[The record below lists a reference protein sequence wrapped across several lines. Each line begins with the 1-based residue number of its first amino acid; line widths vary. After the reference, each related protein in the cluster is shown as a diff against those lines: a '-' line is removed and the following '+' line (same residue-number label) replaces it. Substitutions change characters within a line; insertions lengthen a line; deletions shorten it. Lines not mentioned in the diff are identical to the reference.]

1 MTSSQICTLIDEC
14 INGADAERNRAI
26 MKRRYVDGIRYEPL
40 AEEFGLSVRQCKRIV
55 KNCLLKIHAE
65 IN

>member
-1 MTSSQICTLIDEC
+1 MTSSQICHLIEEC
-14 INGADAERNRAI
+14 INGKDAERNRAI
-26 MKRRYVDGIRYEPL
+26 MKRRYIDGIRYEPL

-55 KNCLLKIHAE
+55 KACLIKIRTE